1 MAKPAATRRQEYA
14 EQTRNAL
21 IEAATQ
27 RMVEQGYEATSI
39 AQIAA
44 DVRVS
49 KGAVYHHFPDKRSL
63 FKAVFSEVTSRS
75 VATVAESMDHMR
87 NSPPDDDDVVGMAI
101 DAALTTALKDREYSV
116 LRQQAAAILSL
127 DERKQIKAD
136 STIPLVIQLHAEL
149 HDDAATLQV
158 DLEVATSLILAI
170 LGAASEDIAA
180 SDDPEKRYAQFRPA
194 LIAMAKA
201 LVPKADVA

>member
-63 FKAVFSEVTSRS
+63 FKAVFSEATSRS

-87 NSPPDDDDVVGMAI
+87 NSPPDDVVGRAI
-101 DAALTTALKDREYSV
+101 
-116 LRQQAAAILSL
+116 
-127 DERKQIKAD
+127 
-136 STIPLVIQLHAEL
+136 
-149 HDDAATLQV
+149 
-158 DLEVATSLILAI
+158 
-170 LGAASEDIAA
+170 
-180 SDDPEKRYAQFRPA
+180 
-194 LIAMAKA
+194 
-201 LVPKADVA
+201 

>member
-1 MAKPAATRRQEYA
+1 
-14 EQTRNAL
+14 
-21 IEAATQ
+21 
-27 RMVEQGYEATSI
+27 
-39 AQIAA
+39 
-44 DVRVS
+44 
-49 KGAVYHHFPDKRSL
+49 
-63 FKAVFSEVTSRS
+63 
-75 VATVAESMDHMR
+75 MDHMR
-87 NSPPDDDDVVGMAI
+87 NSPPDDVVGMAI

-136 STIPLVIQLHAEL
+136 SIIPLVIQLHAEL

>member
-63 FKAVFSEVTSRS
+63 FKAVFSEATSRS

-87 NSPPDDDDVVGMAI
+87 NSPPDDVVVGMAI

-127 DERKQIKAD
+127 EERKQIKAD
-136 STIPLVIQLHAEL
+136 SIIPLVIQLHAEL

-158 DLEVATSLILAI
+158 DLDVATSLILAI

>member
-63 FKAVFSEVTSRS
+63 FKAVFSEATSRS

-87 NSPPDDDDVVGMAI
+87 NSPPDDVVGMAI

-116 LRQQAAAILSL
+116 LRQQAAA
-127 DERKQIKAD
+127 D
-136 STIPLVIQLHAEL
+136 SIIPLVIQLHAEL

>member
-63 FKAVFSEVTSRS
+63 FKAVFSEATSRS
-75 VATVAESMDHMR
+75 VATVAESMR
-87 NSPPDDDDVVGMAI
+87 NSPPDDVVGMAI

-136 STIPLVIQLHAEL
+136 SIIPLVIQLHAEL

-180 SDDPEKRYAQFRPA
+180 SNDPEKRYAQFRPA

>member
-1 MAKPAATRRQEYA
+1 MRRPQSLE
-14 EQTRNAL
+14 
-21 IEAATQ
+21 
-27 RMVEQGYEATSI
+27 
-39 AQIAA
+39 IAA

-63 FKAVFSEVTSRS
+63 FKAVFSEATSRS

-87 NSPPDDDDVVGMAI
+87 NSPPDDVVGMAI

-136 STIPLVIQLHAEL
+136 SIIPLVIQLHAEL

-170 LGAASEDIAA
+170 LGVLPVKTLPPATTPKNATPS
-180 SDDPEKRYAQFRPA
+180 SAQR
-194 LIAMAKA
+194 LS
-201 LVPKADVA
+201 LWQRRWSPKPT

>member
-63 FKAVFSEVTSRS
+63 FKAVFSEATSRS
-75 VATVAESMDHMR
+75 VATVAESMEHMR
-87 NSPPDDDDVVGMAI
+87 NSPPDDVVGMAI

-127 DERKQIKAD
+127 DERKQIKAN
-136 STIPLVIQLHAEL
+136 SIIPLVIQLHAEL

-158 DLEVATSLILAI
+158 DLAVATPLILAI

>member
-1 MAKPAATRRQEYA
+1 MVKPAATRRQEYA

-87 NSPPDDDDVVGMAI
+87 NSPPDDVVGMAI

-136 STIPLVIQLHAEL
+136 SIIPLVIQLHAEL

-158 DLEVATSLILAI
+158 DLEATSLILAI

-201 LVPKADVA
+201 LVPRADVA